1 MSCQHHVR
9 AHAAGLAATALLCAG
24 LAGAVQAQAATGELA
39 VGSLAIVSGTATGSI
54 SGFAPN
60 AQVTVDG
67 RTQQADQN
75 GIVTLSSAPL
85 DGDGVLTIGFTDTQ
99 GAPQQVVVNLTE
111 ALSGLPLT
119 PAQLLDAVPD
129 VTRDV
134 RATFGESDAGGGSGT
149 GGGTG
154 GGTGTGAGTGGGTGT
169 GGSAPAGA
177 VATPVG
183 ISIPASSVVA
193 GQARLVIAGVRFDP
207 TTVRSRTKPIR
218 AKITVKDTRGFLV
231 RDAIVLIRG
240 VPEGRLLPVAEARTS
255 QTGVVVFQLRPTKR
269 LELKAGGRLN
279 MFTRARKAGEPVNG
293 GVSTRR
299 LVSLRLARPS

>member
-1 MSCQHHVR
+1 MSCNHQAR
-9 AHAAGLAATALLCAG
+9 TRAAGVAAAALLCAG
-24 LAGAVQAQAATGELA
+24 LGGAVQAQAATGELA

-75 GIVTLSSAPL
+75 GTVTLSSAPL

-99 GAPQQVVVNLTE
+99 GVPQQVVVNLTE

-134 RATFGESDAGGGSGT
+134 RASFGESDTGGGSGT

-154 GGTGTGAGTGGGTGT
+154 T
-169 GGSAPAGA
+169 GGSTPAGA

-193 GQARLVIAGVRFDP
+193 GQARLVIAGVKFDP

-218 AKITVKDTRGFLV
+218 AEITVKDTRGFLV

-240 VPEGRLLPVAEARTS
+240 VPEGRLLPVAEARTG
-255 QTGVVVFQLRPTKR
+255 QTGVVVFRLLATKR

>member
-1 MSCQHHVR
+1 MSCNHQVR
-9 AHAAGLAATALLCAG
+9 MRAAGLAAAALLSAG

-39 VGSLAIVSGTATGSI
+39 VGSLAIVSGTASGSI

-60 AQVTVDG
+60 ARVTVDG
-67 RTQQADQN
+67 RTQKADQN
-75 GIVTLSSAPL
+75 GTVTLSSAPL

-99 GAPQQVVVNLTE
+99 GVPQQVVVNLTD

-134 RATFGESDAGGGSGT
+134 RASFGESDTGGGGSGT

-154 GGTGTGAGTGGGTGT
+154 T
-169 GGSAPAGA
+169 GGSTPAGA

-193 GQARLVIAGVRFDP
+193 GQARLVIAGIKFDP

-218 AKITVKDTRGFLV
+218 AEITVKDTRGFLV
-231 RDAIVLIRG
+231 RNAIVLIRG
-240 VPEGRLLPVAEARTS
+240 VPEGRLLPVAEARTGP
-255 QTGVVVFQLRPTKR
+255 TGVVVFRLRPTKR